1 MTKEKLQINKYRIK
15 MQQCHYFCKWS
26 WSFANW
32 ALHWHYHW
40 CQQWCYSIHVY
51 IRKIRRNSFF
61 FTKEEQIEIDDK
73 NMCLVSCRYDDA
85 KMYALSDTNCIKFSS
100 FSVWER
106 SSLLLFLFLFK
117 HIQFLI
123 AWKKY
128 FVRWKMKDANN
139 NIRMK
144 EDEKLSWNT

>member
-1 MTKEKLQINKYRIK
+1 MSLFLQMKLI
-15 MQQCHYFCKWS
+15 FCKLS
-26 WSFANW
+26 TTLTLPLMPTMMLF
-32 ALHWHYHW
+32 
-40 CQQWCYSIHVY
+40 YSCIH
-51 IRKIRRNSFF
+51 KEDKKKFLF